1 MKRIVCNPQILVGKP
16 TIEGTRLSVEFV
28 LEHIGYHSIEE
39 MLDQFPTLTLDG
51 IHAAL
56 EYAAAVFRLEK
67 PLPVYKE
74 TDNENH
80 TITINRGDAPVIV
93 HTLNNS

>member
-1 MKRIVCNPQILVGKP
+1 MTKPRIVCNPDILVGKP

-28 LEHIGYHSIEE
+28 LEHIGYYSIEE
-39 MLDQFPTLTLDG
+39 MLENFPTLTREG

-67 PLPVYKE
+67 PLPIYKV
-74 TDNENH
+74 TGKDP
-80 TITINRGDAPVIV
+80 TIQINASSDPIV
-93 HTLNNS
+93 VHHS